1 MLRTKTVALVSGI
14 ILLSLS
20 LAGCGTVNVNLHT
33 TVKPSG
39 DLVQEFRVDATGM
52 IGSSLGTSEATED
65 LKSQGWDVTIERSGD
80 SASLIAKKNFKR
92 GETPII
98 PSLSLGT
105 DEATASEETRLEGL
119 IFDVRD
125 RLLFKEYAFEMT
137 LPGSSA
143 SAETN
148 ANEQFPQLDQ
158 AMEEALKAMFS
169 ISWTVSLPGKIVETN
184 ADTSEGGSATWNFG
198 FDSMG
203 NDQHLVVRTRYIKWP
218 IVGGL
223 AAGIVVII
231 AIGVAFALTRSRQP
245 KVGTS

>member
-1 MLRTKTVALVSGI
+1 MLRTKTAILVSGFV
-14 ILLSLS
+14 LLLLL
-20 LAGCGTVNVNLHT
+20 LAGCGTVDVNFHT

-80 SASLIAKKNFKR
+80 SASLIAKKDFKR

-98 PSLSLGT
+98 PSLSVGT
-105 DEATASEETRLEGL
+105 DEATTSEETRLEGL

-125 RLLFKEYAFEMT
+125 RLLFKEYTFEMT

-143 SAETN
+143 SAGTN

-169 ISWTVSLPGKIVETN
+169 ISWTVSLPGRIVGTN

-203 NDQHLVVRTRYIKWP
+203 EDQQLVVRTRYIEWP

-223 AAGIVVII
+223 AALVVIFI
-231 AIGVAFALTRSRQP
+231 AGVVAFVLTRSRQP
-245 KVGTS
+245 KVSTS